1 MNTKG
6 LNRDLYSKRTLS
18 TFNVV
23 SAYIVDIYY
32 NHLYIEAKKMKFDGH
47 TTNISDGYRQCC
59 AIFAKSFDDK
69 STKYRKKQYFRIIE
83 GIKEYFTTYTSMQ
96 TLTVSECIH
105 KIVSELVPEQFL
117 RDLDNNKKSTIVRKC
132 LVDAIMEFTKIAI
145 TDYIVPIIDAHD
157 DKTNI
162 EALQERMTD
171 ILLLEREKTQQLFL
185 TSGKVETVDRSLAI
199 RLQNDLKRM
208 ASLNSELAQRLH
220 QTQQQLDMRT
230 KPAQQLI
237 DKTRLAYQKYNSL
250 KAEYDELKDRATNIR
265 QSVVEYDR
273 PKYESHH
280 PHGGHNT
287 NNGYTDSGY
296 VDGGYT
302 DNMRARNDSPID
314 YNDHDGDNIIEEDP
328 EDLEEYLNKAK
339 QKINQNKAKQAAQ
352 ANQPTNHTMN
362 HTKQQA
368 NHTTNQQTNQQTNN
382 TPRVE
387 EIKQSNKQNKQEI
400 IEQPKPKKRVTKP
413 KKRIEEDDELVIDAE
428 STEDKKDPIA
438 SRFESISQ
446 ISKPIVKN
454 VLGNAPDLSD
464 IY

>member
-1 MNTKG
+1 MNTKE
-6 LNRDLYSKRTLS
+6 LNRNLYSKKTLS

-32 NHLYIEAKKMKFDGH
+32 NHLYIEAKKMKLDGH
-47 TTNISDGYRQCC
+47 TANISDGYRQCC

-105 KIVSELVPEQFL
+105 KIVSELVPDQFL
-117 RDLDNNKKSTIVRKC
+117 KDLDNNKKSTIVRKC

-185 TSGKVETVDRSLAI
+185 TSGKTETVDRSLAI

-208 ASLNSELAQRLH
+208 ASLNAELSQRLH
-220 QTQQQLDMRT
+220 HTQQQLDVRT
-230 KPAQQLI
+230 KQTQQLL
-237 DKTRLAYQKYNSL
+237 DKARLAYQKYNSL

-265 QSVVEYDR
+265 QNAFDH
-273 PKYESHH
+273 SHH
-280 PHGGHNT
+280 TDHTDHT
-287 NNGYTDSGY
+287 NHTYHTNHTNQDDMQLNSEYT
-296 VDGGYT
+296 
-302 DNMRARNDSPID
+302 RNDSPVEFED
-314 YNDHDGDNIIEEDP
+314 DVVEEDP

-339 QKINQNKAKQAAQ
+339 QKINQNKAKRNEQPSNHTPNQ
-352 ANQPTNHTMN
+352 TQNQPPNHT
-362 HTKQQA
+362 TQQTP
-368 NHTTNQQTNQQTNN
+368 NHTTNMPN
-382 TPRVE
+382 TIE
-387 EIKQSNKQNKQEI
+387 ETKQDL
-400 IEQPKPKKRVTKP
+400 PKSKKRVSKP
-413 KKRIEEDDELVIDAE
+413 KKRIEEDDEPI
-428 STEDKKDPIA
+428 EDKKDPIA

-446 ISKPIVKN
+446 ISKPVVKN
-454 VLGNAPDLSD
+454 VLGNAPNLSD